1 MIEAKNNGGADFEP
15 VPAGTYP
22 ARCYSMIHIGHI
34 VEQFKGES
42 KTMNKVRLS
51 WELPTELKVFKEE
64 NGEQPMVISKD
75 YTLSMHEK
83 SNLRKD
89 LESWRGKGFTVEESE
104 SFDITN
110 LLGVECQISIIHKTT
125 KAGKTYANISAI
137 STLMKGTSC
146 PEQVNKSFEF
156 NYNQPFLQEEF
167 DALPDWLKDKM
178 RTSQEYKALHNP
190 EDNNLDDNAETFVAE
205 GDDDLPF

>member
-22 ARCYSMIHIGHI
+22 ARCYSMVHIGTI

-42 KTMNKVRLS
+42 KTINKVRLS

-89 LESWRGKGFTVEESE
+89 LESWRGKGFTEEESE
-104 SFDITN
+104 VFDITN
-110 LLGVECQISIIHKTT
+110 LLGVECQISIIHKKT

-146 PEQVNKSFEF
+146 PEQVNKTFEF
-156 NYNQPFLQEEF
+156 NYNQPFMQDEF
-167 DALPDWLKDKM
+167 DSLPDWLKDKM
-178 RTSQEYKALHNP
+178 KTSQEYKAIFNP
-190 EDNNLDDNAETFVAE
+190 QDKDLTDDSGTSTNDPE
-205 GDDDLPF
+205 DDLPF